1 MDCVNFAFEP
11 QRHCRRETPVT
22 SARHHPCGCMRRET
36 IDRLAG
42 SGAPSI
48 GSRHLL
54 SYPTTNMGHIEH
66 SQAARTG
73 FILDMRTTWP
83 LAVIQIERPRV
94 VLTQL

>member
-1 MDCVNFAFEP
+1 MLEV
-11 QRHCRRETPVT
+11 R
-22 SARHHPCGCMRRET
+22 T
-36 IDRLAG
+36 IDRLAE

-48 GSRHLL
+48 GCRHLL
-54 SYPTTNMGHIEH
+54 SYPITNMGHMGH

-73 FILDMRTTWP
+73 FILDMRTTWL

>member
-1 MDCVNFAFEP
+1 MVL
-11 QRHCRRETPVT
+11 QQ
-22 SARHHPCGCMRRET
+22 T
-36 IDRLAG
+36 IGYNYWWSSLA
-42 SGAPSI
+42 SPNLTAYSPNYP
-48 GSRHLL
+48 L
-54 SYPTTNMGHIEH
+54 SYPITNMGHMGH

>member
-1 MDCVNFAFEP
+1 
-11 QRHCRRETPVT
+11 
-22 SARHHPCGCMRRET
+22 
-36 IDRLAG
+36 
-42 SGAPSI
+42 
-48 GSRHLL
+48 
-54 SYPTTNMGHIEH
+54 MGHMGH